1 MCPKEKALMKFL
13 KRFSIEPRWSHE
25 NLVSGK
31 VKVSCAVFAEKAFGV
46 SSREKIAR
54 GQAAYFML
62 KRLKK
67 KEDALDVKMLL
78 KERRVHKTSLEKE
91 REVFL
96 KERQVLF
103 IDDQAEGWKPEVN
116 FIEQIDKKLA
126 LDEYGFQKCFLQAR
140 KNCKKP
146 SKSVNQSARDQIIS
160 RWSNKVSENTKI
172 FRKRFIEQLLQ

>member
-1 MCPKEKALMKFL
+1 MKFL

-67 KEDALDVKMLL
+67 KEDTLDVKMLL

-146 SKSVNQSARDQIIS
+146 PKSVNQSARDQIIS

>member
-1 MCPKEKALMKFL
+1 MCQKEKALMKFL

-96 KERQVLF
+96 QERQVLF
-103 IDDQAEGWKPEVN
+103 IDDQAEGWKPELN
-116 FIEQIDKKLA
+116 FIDQIDKKLA
-126 LDEYGFQKCFLQAR
+126 LDEYGFQKCFLKAR

-146 SKSVNQSARDQIIS
+146 SKSVKQSTRDQIIS

>member
-1 MCPKEKALMKFL
+1 MKFL

-78 KERRVHKTSLEKE
+78 KERRVHKNSHEKE
-91 REVFL
+91 RKVFL
-96 KERQVLF
+96 QERQVLF
-103 IDDQAEGWKPEVN
+103 IDDQAEGWKPELN
-116 FIEQIDKKLA
+116 FIDQIDKKLA
-126 LDEYGFQKCFLQAR
+126 LDEYGFQKCFLKAR

-146 SKSVNQSARDQIIS
+146 SKSVKQSTRDQIIS